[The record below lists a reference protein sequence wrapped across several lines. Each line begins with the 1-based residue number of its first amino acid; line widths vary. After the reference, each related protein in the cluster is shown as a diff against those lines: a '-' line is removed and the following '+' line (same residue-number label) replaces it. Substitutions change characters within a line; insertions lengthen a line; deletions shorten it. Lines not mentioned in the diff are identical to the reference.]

1 MVRAVTLTQLRDEGL
16 DCDQKAADIKTK
28 PPGGSVEPGGNRGA
42 AGLEQNAMWGWGAG
56 GRVAAGITGYA
67 VPSNQSTTVKC
78 SPGAQW
84 ESAGLG
90 SSSQS
95 LPHSESWLP

>member
-1 MVRAVTLTQLRDEGL
+1 MVRVVTLTQLCDQGL

-42 AGLEQNAMWGWGAG
+42 AGLEQNAKRGAG
-56 GRVAAGITGYA
+56 EEVAAGVAGNA

-90 SSSQS
+90 SISQS
-95 LPHSESWLP
+95 LPLSESWLS

>member
-1 MVRAVTLTQLRDEGL
+1 MIKEGL
-16 DCDQKAADIKTK
+16 DCDQKAGDIKTK
-28 PPGGSVEPGGNRGA
+28 PPGGSVEPDGNRGA
-42 AGLEQNAMWGWGAG
+42 ARLEQNATAVGEDGA
-56 GRVAAGITGYA
+56 RGITGYA
-67 VPSNQSTTVKC
+67 VSSNQSTTVKC

-95 LPHSESWLP
+95 LPLSESWLP